1 MLVKATE
8 NNREEILNYCLEEE
22 VFNIF
27 IIGDIENF
35 GFSSGIQDIWYEKED
50 DKIIGIVL
58 RYHTTLIVYS
68 KDLNMDF
75 SSIRAI
81 TDNMN
86 IENISGKSTV
96 IDKLYPYLKGN
107 YSRKD
112 TKFCQ
117 YKDIGGLKDIKDD
130 INVSDEKDAMEI
142 AAAYGEISEFK
153 ALYSSD
159 INIRYNQIFNRISTG
174 EGKHVFIKD
183 NLGILSHGN
192 TTAENSHS
200 AMIGG
205 IFTRQNERR
214 KGFGSQI
221 VSYLVKDLINRKKNI
236 CLFYGNEEE
245 GKFFMKLGF
254 EIIGNW
260 TVLRS
265 EKDE

>member
-1 MLVKATE
+1 MLVKAIE
-8 NNREEILNYCLEEE
+8 SNREEILNYCLEEE

-35 GFSSGIQDIWYEKED
+35 GFSSEMQDIWYEKKDNE
-50 DKIIGIVL
+50 IIGIAL

-75 SSIRAI
+75 SLITLI

-96 IDKLYPYLKGN
+96 IDRLYPYLKGN

-117 YKDIGGLKDIKDD
+117 HKDINGLKDVKEDIKIGKEED
-130 INVSDEKDAMEI
+130 SMEI
-142 AAAYGEISEFK
+142 AIAYGEIPEFK
-153 ALYSSD
+153 NLYSSD
-159 INIRYNQIFNRISTG
+159 VNIRHKQIYNRISTG
-174 EGKHVFIKD
+174 EGKHIFIKD
-183 NLGILSHGN
+183 NLGIVSHGN
-192 TTAENSHS
+192 TTAENSNS

-205 IFTRQNERR
+205 VFTREDKKRM
-214 KGFGSQI
+214 GYGSQI
-221 VSYLVKDLINRKKNI
+221 VSYLTKDLINRKKSI
-236 CLFYGNEEE
+236 CLFYENQIE
-245 GKFFMKLGF
+245 GQFFKELGF
-254 EIIGNW
+254 KVIGNW
-260 TVLRS
+260 TVLRR

>member
-8 NNREEILNYCLEEE
+8 SHREEILNYCLEEE

-35 GFSSGIQDIWYEKED
+35 GFSSEIQDIWYEKED
-50 DKIIGIVL
+50 DKIMGIAL

-75 SSIRAI
+75 SLITSIA
-81 TDNMN
+81 DNMN

-117 YKDIGGLKDIKDD
+117 HRDINALKEVEEDIK
-130 INVSDEKDAMEI
+130 IAKEENAMEI
-142 AAAYGEISEFK
+142 ANIYGKIPEFK
-153 ALYSSD
+153 SLYSSD
-159 INIRYNQIFNRISTG
+159 VNIRYKQIYNRISTG
-174 EGKHVFIKD
+174 EGKHLFIKD
-183 NLGILSHGN
+183 SLGIVSHGN
-192 TTAENSHS
+192 TTAENSNS

-205 IFTRQNERR
+205 VFTREDKKRM
-214 KGFGSQI
+214 GYGSQI
-221 VSYLVKDLINRKKNI
+221 VSYLTKDLLNRKKNV
-236 CLFYGNEEE
+236 CLFYENKIE
-245 GKFFMKLGF
+245 GQFFSKLGF
-254 EIIGNW
+254 ETIGNW
-260 TVLRS
+260 TVLRR